1 ENKFSGVASFTR
13 KDDSLRRS
21 SFGKEDMEKYRSVA
35 SNSENLFCK
44 NLIEKEVKKF
54 LFILEGEEKF
64 EKLTLRNKMTLVI
77 KNAEEELKDWFYE
90 KGSEDDLPKT
100 WEEFKVE
107 IIRYCT
113 KTSIDSQRKFFE

>member
-13 KDDSLRRS
+13 KDDSIRRS

-44 NLIEKEVKKF
+44 NLIEKEGNKF
-54 LFILEGEEKF
+54 LFILEREEKF

-90 KGSEDDLPKT
+90 KGSEDD
-100 WEEFKVE
+100 F
-107 IIRYCT
+107 
-113 KTSIDSQRKFFE
+113 QRHGKNLKMK